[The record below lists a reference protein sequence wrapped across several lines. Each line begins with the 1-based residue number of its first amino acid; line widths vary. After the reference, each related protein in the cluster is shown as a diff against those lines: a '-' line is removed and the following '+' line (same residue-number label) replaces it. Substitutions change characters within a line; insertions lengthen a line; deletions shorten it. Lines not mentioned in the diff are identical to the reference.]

1 MVIKSAIRGLVSAW
15 LCIALSLAQAE
26 PARAQGSARAL
37 TRELIT
43 DEALLRQRFEGFSEG
58 SDIVIVRDLQHLT
71 LRIPAREL
79 FDADS
84 AQLKPG
90 IVSALPW
97 SAVAQLLRKRHHIVA
112 QINVYSDRIGLAS
125 ANQGL
130 TEQRSLVLLALLHA
144 AGIRPERVAAAGL
157 GASAPLAG
165 DGTPEGRE
173 QNRRIEVVIGRK

>member
-1 MVIKSAIRGLVSAW
+1 VRW
-15 LCIALSLAQAE
+15 
-26 PARAQGSARAL
+26 RANW
-37 TRELIT
+37 IT

-112 QINVYSDRIGLAS
+112 QINVYSDRIGLAERQSGLDSNS
-125 ANQGL
+125 ARCRFWRCCMPRRSARNVS
-130 TEQRSLVLLALLHA
+130 QRRASARA
-144 AGIRPERVAAAGL
+144 RRWPAMTRPK
-157 GASAPLAG
+157 GAS
-165 DGTPEGRE
+165 
-173 QNRRIEVVIGRK
+173 RIAASKW